1 MVVIYFLSS
10 IKPVKRWQINI
21 PYTYLSYVLRSTTI
35 PDKLY
40 LGTQQQFLLMFF
52 KKVVFLFAEYP
63 SLGGSGGRE
72 RNEKEIKLV
81 SFPTFLTMIIVVL
94 KEPKWYLY

>member
-1 MVVIYFLSS
+1 MVVIYFLWS

-40 LGTQQQFLLMFF
+40 LGTQQQFILMFF

-63 SLGGSGGRE
+63 SLGGQGAGKGTKKR
-72 RNEKEIKLV
+72 
-81 SFPTFLTMIIVVL
+81 
-94 KEPKWYLY
+94 

>member
-1 MVVIYFLSS
+1 MVVIYFLWS

-63 SLGGSGGRE
+63 SLGGQGVGKGTKKR
-72 RNEKEIKLV
+72 
-81 SFPTFLTMIIVVL
+81 
-94 KEPKWYLY
+94 

>member
-1 MVVIYFLSS
+1 MVVIYFLWS

-40 LGTQQQFLLMFF
+40 LGTQQQFILMFF
-52 KKVVFLFAEYP
+52 KKVVFLFGEYP
-63 SLGGSGGRE
+63 SLGGQGAGKGTKKR
-72 RNEKEIKLV
+72 
-81 SFPTFLTMIIVVL
+81 
-94 KEPKWYLY
+94 